1 METEAIYHDLV
12 RWMNIR
18 TEIAESQV
26 RRLEWRI
33 KQTENY
39 ILLGLAKRDPAY
51 KQSCL
56 REIAAVLDIRL
67 PDVIATDKKRHHP
80 GQRSHDSTRFS
91 K

>member
-39 ILLGLAKRDPAY
+39 IRLGLAKSDPAY

-56 REIAAVLDIRL
+56 REIAAVLDIQL
-67 PDVIATDKKRHHP
+67 PDVIAADKRRHRP
-80 GQRSHDSTRFS
+80 GQKSHDSTRFS
-91 K
+91 E